1 MKSSAAR
8 LTSGTPTLP
17 STVGD
22 DGPHGPVESP
32 GSGNDGARAAKRRRA
47 SGWLGRYVGLV
58 IAGIALG
65 AALVLWFA
73 VSARSTSV
81 DQSLKSSSVFGVWH
95 VFYDTQA
102 PALAVIVGA
111 VGLALLFAAG
121 VAIIERVVLDH
132 SRRSTDAGAKLLAPK
147 LVMAETRG
155 VFGGPVTVT
164 VLIPAHNE
172 AASIGATLDSLSAQ
186 DPAPNRV
193 IVVAD
198 NCTDAT
204 ESIAR
209 AHGGEVFVS
218 VGNVHKKAGA
228 LNQALRELLAG
239 LGDNDV
245 VMCMDA
251 DTVLDDGFIAAGV
264 QRFTSDRAL
273 MAIGGLFYGEE
284 GHGLLG
290 QLQRNE
296 YVRYSRE
303 IRRRRGRVF
312 VLTGTASMFR
322 SRALRT
328 VAASRGDLLPGVR
341 GDVYDTAAL
350 TEDNELTLA
359 IKSLGGLMASPNG
372 CRVVT
377 ELMPTWRNLWTQ
389 RLRWQRGALENLGA
403 YGPAPTM
410 LRYWAQQL
418 GIGYSVIALS
428 SFWLLI
434 IVTAL
439 ATNHWVWF
447 PFWLAVGCLFI
458 VDRVVSVW
466 NGGWRARVLA
476 MLLVPELLY
485 DMYLDVVYLKGIF
498 DITFAAQ
505 RQLGS
510 RRPRGAT
517 FARPIRRR
525 VARPGRGHV
534 MIGIEL
540 LANILPQSIM
550 HGPWFAALTMFV
562 AINTVLYLTLAVI
575 KLLPKA
581 YLSDWVDQRNRRSET
596 RSIYPEREG
605 RPQQ

>member
-1 MKSSAAR
+1 VRPAGPGADH
-8 LTSGTPTLP
+8 
-17 STVGD
+17 D
-22 DGPHGPVESP
+22 D
-32 GSGNDGARAAKRRRA
+32 ARATARRHA

-58 IAGIALG
+58 IAGTSIGGAL
-65 AALVLWFA
+65 LLWFV
-73 VSARSTSV
+73 VSTRSPSFE
-81 DQSLKSSSVFGVWH
+81 QSQRSGALFGFWN
-95 VFYDTQA
+95 VFYDTQR
-102 PALAVIVGA
+102 PGLNVVIGA
-111 VGLALLFAAG
+111 VGLGLLLAAIAAS
-121 VAIIERVVLDH
+121 VERVVMDR
-132 SRRSTDAGAKLLAPK
+132 SRRSSNAKVKLLAPK

-172 AASIGATLDSLSAQ
+172 AASIGATLDSLGAQ

-204 ESIAR
+204 EAIAR
-209 AHGGEVFVS
+209 ARGADVFVS
-218 VGNVHKKAGA
+218 VGNTHKKAGA
-228 LNQALRELLAG
+228 LNQALSGLLDG
-239 LGDNDV
+239 FGDNDV

-251 DTVLDDGFIAAGV
+251 DTVLDVGFLAAGV

-284 GHGLLG
+284 GHGILG

-322 SRALRT
+322 ARALRT
-328 VAASRGDLLPGVR
+328 VAASREDLLPGVR

-403 YGPAPTM
+403 YGPAPTV

-434 IVTAL
+434 LLTAL
-439 ATNHWVWF
+439 ATDQWVWF
-447 PFWLAVGCLFI
+447 PFWLGVGSLFV
-458 VDRVVSVW
+458 VDRVVSAW
-466 NGGWRARVLA
+466 SGGWRARLLA
-476 MLLVPELLY
+476 VLLVPELLY

-498 DITFAAQ
+498 DITFARNA
-505 RQLGS
+505 S
-510 RRPRGAT
+510 W
-517 FARPIRRR
+517 
-525 VARPGRGHV
+525 GHV
-534 MIGIEL
+534 V
-540 LANILPQSIM
+540 
-550 HGPWFAALTMFV
+550 HAAQPTHDTVGTEPRENAGV
-562 AINTVLYLTLAVI
+562 A
-575 KLLPKA
+575 
-581 YLSDWVDQRNRRSET
+581 S
-596 RSIYPEREG
+596 
-605 RPQQ
+605 